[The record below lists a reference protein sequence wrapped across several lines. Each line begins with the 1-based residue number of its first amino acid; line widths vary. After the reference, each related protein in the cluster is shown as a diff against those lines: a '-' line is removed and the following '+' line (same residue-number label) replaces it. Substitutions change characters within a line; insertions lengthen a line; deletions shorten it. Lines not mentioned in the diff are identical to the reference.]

1 MLFLFMRIL
10 SEEKILKFFYND
22 YGICALIIY
31 FYCMLIDLINKSSYL
46 HSIELVM
53 LEVNY

>member
-1 MLFLFMRIL
+1 MRIL